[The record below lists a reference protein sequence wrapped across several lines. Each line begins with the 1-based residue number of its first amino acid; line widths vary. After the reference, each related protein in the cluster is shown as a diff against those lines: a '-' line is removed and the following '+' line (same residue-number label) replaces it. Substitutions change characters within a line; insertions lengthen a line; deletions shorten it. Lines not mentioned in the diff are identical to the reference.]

1 MLNLTVRFKFIIL
14 LAFFLISTQCVKE
27 VCAQPAEPGVSASKS
42 TASQSGKKGTI
53 LYGQASYY
61 ANKFHGRKTANGEIF
76 DQAEFTA
83 ACNSL
88 PLGTWIQVTNLR
100 NGKII
105 VVKTN
110 DRLHVK
116 TRRLLDL
123 TRAGAQ
129 KLGYIKSG
137 LTRVKIE
144 VLDQK
149 LYKKPWKTAKK

>member
-1 MLNLTVRFKFIIL
+1 MLNRTVYFKFFIL
-14 LAFFLISTQCVKE
+14 FFLIAAFNSTTFLY
-27 VCAQPAEPGVSASKS
+27 AQPSEPASS
-42 TASQSGKKGTI
+42 TSKQSGKKGTI

-61 ANKFHGRKTANGEIF
+61 ANKFQGRKTANGEIF
-76 DQAEFTA
+76 NHELFTA

-100 NGKII
+100 NGRMII
-105 VVKTN
+105 VKTN

-123 TRAGAQ
+123 TKAAAQ
-129 KLGYIKSG
+129 KLGFIKSG

-149 LYKKPWKTAKK
+149 LYKKPWKAAKD